1 MCRFSSQQLERDATN
16 MIRRAENAM
25 KCNWND
31 VNNAFRSTFNLE
43 DKISFAKIDRTFA
56 GRESA
61 RPWRLSS
68 RSATG

>member
-1 MCRFSSQQLERDATN
+1 

-31 VNNAFRSTFNLE
+31 VNNAFRSTFNIE
-43 DKISFAKIDRTFA
+43 DKIIFAKIDRTFA